1 MVTVM
6 YCKYVWLTLII
17 SDTREAVK
25 RWSNF
30 TASFSKTSCKKAKLL
45 HKIETRYRSHKFVFR
60 RPTLSHAYL
69 KTAFGAILRNNAN
82 IWRLTPH
89 KHQWKGSGYH
99 ALFLSSEKEKIE
111 INNPS
116 YVQKCTTRTLDT
128 SYWTKLFVFSIWR
141 HVWQNCLHF
150 VEGLGK
156 GHFVISIMSPMKG
169 NPNSEIREIVACG
182 IWNSGSLM
190 LLESGIQLKE
200 SGIPLVCHT
209 AVFSVVTLRHDTK
222 NGCVAD

>member
-1 MVTVM
+1 M

-45 HKIETRYRSHKFVFR
+45 HKIEMRYRSHKFVFR

-82 IWRLTPH
+82 IWRLHTSTNERGQVIMPYFSH
-89 KHQWKGSGYH
+89 LK
-99 ALFLSSEKEKIE
+99 KEKIE

-128 SYWTKLFVFSIWR
+128 SYWTKLFLFSIWR

-156 GHFVISIMSPMKG
+156 GHFVMPIMSPHV
-169 NPNSEIREIVACG
+169 RESKFRK
-182 IWNSGSLM
+182 SGK
-190 LLESGIQLKE
+190 LLLVESGIRE
-200 SGIPLVCHT
+200 GFSPAIRNT
-209 AVFSVVTLRHDTK
+209 AQGLRNPTSPAA
-222 NGCVAD
+222 GCVAD

>member
-60 RPTLSHAYL
+60 RPNLSHAY
-69 KTAFGAILRNNAN
+69 T
-82 IWRLTPH
+82 WRLPLEQYCEITQIFGDSTQAPM
-89 KHQWKGSGYH
+89 KG
-99 ALFLSSEKEKIE
+99 FRLSCLISLIWKEKKE
-111 INNPS
+111 INNPT

>member
-1 MVTVM
+1 M

-82 IWRLTPH
+82 IWRLHTSTNERVQVIMPYISH
-89 KHQWKGSGYH
+89 LKRKNWNKWSHLRPEMHNSNLGYFNIGQNYFYFRYNVMFDRI
-99 ALFLSSEKEKIE
+99 ACILLR
-111 INNPS
+111 
-116 YVQKCTTRTLDT
+116 VWARDTL
-128 SYWTKLFVFSIWR
+128 W
-141 HVWQNCLHF
+141 CL
-150 VEGLGK
+150 LCR
-156 GHFVISIMSPMKG
+156 PM
-169 NPNSEIREIVACG
+169 
-182 IWNSGSLM
+182 
-190 LLESGIQLKE
+190 
-200 SGIPLVCHT
+200 
-209 AVFSVVTLRHDTK
+209 
-222 NGCVAD
+222 